1 MVAVGVVGLASAVVS
16 GEAAGFP
23 MGDWSG
29 AVEVFGVLTTFDVL
43 GATDVF
49 GTFGT
54 LSALDTV
61 APPADCAPKPAPACA
76 NAPGGRAT
84 VRHNTAAIKRF
95 GRMANFC
102 YTVAWLTTAHWLK
115 NAANGMRNL
124 LERLIVAA

>member
-1 MVAVGVVGLASAVVS
+1 MVAVGVVGLVGAVVS

-23 MGDWSG
+23 MGDWDG
-29 AVEVFGVLTTFDVL
+29 AVEAFGVL

-49 GTFGT
+49 GTFNMLG
-54 LSALDTV
+54 ALDTV
-61 APPADCAPKPAPACA
+61 DPPADCAPKPAPACA

-84 VRHNTAAIKRF
+84 VRHNAAAIKRF

-102 YTVAWLTTAHWLK
+102 YTAAWLATAHRLK

>member
-1 MVAVGVVGLASAVVS
+1 MVGLGVVGLGRAVV
-16 GEAAGFP
+16 GAEAAGFP
-23 MGDWSG
+23 
-29 AVEVFGVLTTFDVL
+29 VEAFGVLA
-43 GATDVF
+43 AT
-49 GTFGT
+49 GT

-61 APPADCAPKPAPACA
+61 DAPADCAPKPAPACA

-84 VRHNTAAIKRF
+84 VRHNTTAIKRF

-102 YTVAWLTTAHWLK
+102 YTAAWLATAHRLK

>member
-1 MVAVGVVGLASAVVS
+1 MVAVGVVGLVSASVS

-23 MGDWSG
+23 MDDWDG
-29 AVEVFGVLTTFDVL
+29 AVEAFGVL

-49 GTFGT
+49 GTFNMLG
-54 LSALDTV
+54 ALDTV
-61 APPADCAPKPAPACA
+61 EPPADCAPEPAPACACA

-102 YTVAWLTTAHWLK
+102 YTVAWLATAHRLK